1 MTASAGPPG
10 AGDAGAR
17 LALMDH
23 LLGEDDAS
31 NAAQIA
37 VEWLGARI
45 GAGPLLVA
53 GVDRGRGLLVGLAG
67 AGMAGC
73 RARSLSA
80 ALDDREDFLAA
91 VLVGE
96 RPALLGQ
103 RTGVQST
110 HHLRAPFRG
119 ASLMAVPLR
128 AVRRA
133 GEPPESL
140 GLLLTPVLTTT
151 SIEDARW
158 VASVIARH
166 LVRLA
171 PLGRSETGPRPRADR
186 ERERARDREQRAHF
200 LSRMSHEM
208 RTPLNAVVGYTSM
221 LLQGMAGPLS
231 VDQTRMLARVDENG
245 RRLLSLVNDVLDI
258 ARIEADRMP
267 LTPTSFHVPALVS
280 EVIRELDPLAAESGL
295 AVFAEVDTS
304 APPLFND
311 RQKIKQILLTLLVNA
326 LKFTPEGTVRVACS
340 FERSL
345 GRFSLSV
352 VDTGVGIAL
361 EDQPGLFADFGS
373 PEQPRSGASTGA
385 GLGLSIA
392 RRLARLMGG
401 AISLASEPGK
411 GSTFTLEIGDAAP
424 IAARD
429 VAP

>member
-1 MTASAGPPG
+1 MTASAAPPVV
-10 AGDAGAR
+10 GDASAR
-17 LALMDH
+17 LALMDS
-23 LLGEDDAS
+23 LLGEEDSS
-31 NAAQIA
+31 NAAQLA

-67 AGMAGC
+67 VGMAGWL
-73 RARSLSA
+73 ARSLSA

-119 ASLMAVPLR
+119 SSLMAVPLR
-128 AVRRA
+128 AARRA
-133 GEPPESL
+133 GEPPESV
-140 GLLLTPVLTTT
+140 GLLLTPVLTTA

-171 PLGRSETGPRPRADR
+171 PIGRSETGPRPRADR
-186 ERERARDREQRAHF
+186 ERARDREQRAHF
-200 LSRMSHEM
+200 LSCMSHEM

-231 VDQTRMLARVDENG
+231 GDQTRMLARVDENG

-267 LTPTSFHVPALVS
+267 LTPTSFHLPVLVS
-280 EVIRELDPLAAESGL
+280 EVIRELDSMAAESGL
-295 AVFAEVDTS
+295 SVFAEVDTS

-326 LKFTPEGTVRVACS
+326 LKFTPEGTVRVVCT
-340 FERSL
+340 FEPSL
-345 GRFSLSV
+345 GRFTLDV

-361 EDQPGLFADFGS
+361 EDQPGLFADFGL
-373 PEQPRSGASTGA
+373 PEQPRSGAGA

-401 AISLASEPGK
+401 SLSLSSEPGK
-411 GSTFTLEIGDAAP
+411 GSTFTLEISDAAP
-424 IAARD
+424 IAARE
-429 VAP
+429 AAT

>member
-1 MTASAGPPG
+1 MTASSVPPAGS
-10 AGDAGAR
+10 DASAR
-17 LALMDH
+17 LALMEA
-23 LLGEDDAS
+23 LLGENDAET
-31 NAAQIA
+31 AAQLA
-37 VEWLGARI
+37 VDWLAARV

-53 GVDRGRGLLVGLAG
+53 VVDRGRSLLVGLAG
-67 AGMAGC
+67 SGMAGC
-73 RARSLSA
+73 RARSLTA

-110 HHLRAPFRG
+110 QHLRAPFRG

-128 AVRRA
+128 AARRA

-140 GLLLTPVLTTT
+140 GLLLTPILATAG
-151 SIEDARW
+151 IEDARW

-166 LVRLA
+166 LARVG
-171 PLGRSETGPRPRADR
+171 PRSRTETGPRPRAD
-186 ERERARDREQRAHF
+186 RERARDREQRAHF
-200 LSRMSHEM
+200 LSCMSHEM

-267 LTPTSFHVPALVS
+267 VTPTSFHLPALVD
-280 EVIRELDPLAAESGL
+280 EVIRELAPMAAEAGL
-295 AVFAEVDTS
+295 AVFAEADPS

-311 RQKIKQILLTLLVNA
+311 RQKVKQILLTLLVNA
-326 LKFTPEGTVRVACS
+326 LKFTPEGTVRVGCA
-340 FERSL
+340 FEPSL
-345 GRFSLSV
+345 GRFTLDV
-352 VDTGVGIAL
+352 EDTGVGIAI
-361 EDQPGLFADFGS
+361 EDQPGLFADFGL
-373 PEQPRSGASTGA
+373 PEQPRSGAGA

-392 RRLARLMGG
+392 LRLARLMGG
-401 AISLASEPGK
+401 SISLSSEPGR

-424 IAARD
+424 IAARET
-429 VAP
+429 AR

>member
-1 MTASAGPPG
+1 MTASSAPPAGS
-10 AGDAGAR
+10 DASAR
-17 LALMDH
+17 LALMDA
-23 LLGEDDAS
+23 LLGEDDPEA
-31 NAAQIA
+31 AAQLA
-37 VEWLGARI
+37 VDWLGARVSV
-45 GAGPLLVA
+45 GPLLVA
-53 GVDRGRGLLVGLAG
+53 AVDRGRGLLVGLAG
-67 AGMAGC
+67 SGMAGC
-73 RARSLSA
+73 RARSLTA

-140 GLLLTPVLTTT
+140 GLLLTPILSTPG
-151 SIEDARW
+151 IEDARW

-166 LVRLA
+166 LVRLGA
-171 PLGRSETGPRPRADR
+171 LGRAETGPRPRAD
-186 ERERARDREQRAHF
+186 RERARDREQRAHF
-200 LSRMSHEM
+200 LSCMSHEM

-267 LTPTSFHVPALVS
+267 VTPTSFLLPALVT
-280 EVIRELDPLAAESGL
+280 EVIRELAPMAAESGL
-295 AVFAEVDTS
+295 AVFADGDAS
-304 APPLFND
+304 APPIFND

-326 LKFTPEGTVRVACS
+326 LKFTPEGSVRVGCT
-340 FERSL
+340 FEPSL
-345 GRFSLSV
+345 GRFAV
-352 VDTGVGIAL
+352 DVEDTGVGIAV
-361 EDQPGLFADFGS
+361 EDQPGLFADFGL
-373 PEQPRSGASTGA
+373 PEQPRSGAGA

-392 RRLARLMGG
+392 LRLARLMGG
-401 AISLASEPGK
+401 SISLSSEPGR

-424 IAARD
+424 AAARE
-429 VAP
+429 AAR

>member
-1 MTASAGPPG
+1 MTARAEPP
-10 AGDAGAR
+10 ATTEANDR
-17 LALMDH
+17 LALMDR

-31 NAAQIA
+31 NAAQLA
-37 VEWLGARI
+37 VEWLGERI
-45 GAGPLLVA
+45 GVGPLLVA

-67 AGMAGC
+67 VGMAGW

-119 ASLMAVPLR
+119 SSLMAVPLR

-140 GLLLTPVLTTT
+140 GLLLTPVLTAA

-158 VASVIARH
+158 AASVIARC
-166 LVRLA
+166 LVRAA
-171 PLGRSETGPRPRADR
+171 PARRSETGPRPRADLD
-186 ERERARDREQRAHF
+186 RARDREQRTHF
-200 LSRMSHEM
+200 LSCMSHEM

-231 VDQTRMLARVDENG
+231 ADQARMLARVDENG

-267 LTPTSFHVPALVS
+267 LTPTSFYLPVLVS
-280 EVIRELDPLAAESGL
+280 EVIRELDSMAAEAGL
-295 AVFAEVDTS
+295 SIFAEVDTD

-326 LKFTPEGTVRVACS
+326 LKFTPEGTVRVICA
-340 FERSL
+340 FEPAL
-345 GRFSLSV
+345 GRFTLDV

-361 EDQPGLFADFGS
+361 EDQPGLFADFGL
-373 PEQPRSGASTGA
+373 PEQQRSGAGA

-392 RRLARLMGG
+392 QRLARLMGG
-401 AISLASEPGK
+401 AISLSSEVGK

-424 IAARD
+424 AAARD
-429 VAP
+429 VSP